1 MRAQGTAHVHCGE
14 DVSDLLL
21 SYAHRTGPRMEHN
34 SWHPTSY
41 WCYQLL
47 DPKINYLR
55 GLGTRLEAKHTD
67 LTDRSVRH
75 LMGTF
80 NTTPYY
86 LWAYLCRGDESMIR
100 YDRRQY
106 RPFYMYM
113 SGLTVR
119 SRSTP
124 LTHLHSACQWSAAR
138 GDTTRT
144 HAQCMNT

>member
-14 DVSDLLL
+14 DASDLISCSPYWATHGTQQLASYFLL
-21 SYAHRTGPRMEHN
+21 VLSAFRP
-34 SWHPTSY
+34 
-41 WCYQLL
+41 Q
-47 DPKINYLR
+47 INYLR

-124 LTHLHSACQWSAAR
+124 LTHLHSACQWSAAC
-138 GDTTRT
+138 GDTT